1 MPCAM
6 AMVGANFIVRVTTG
20 GVQGM
25 KRRAPRNVLGFEQ
38 SPDSNM
44 QVPLQNDAFIDR
56 EMTSDG
62 VSQ

>member
-1 MPCAM
+1 M
-6 AMVGANFIVRVTTG
+6 AMVGVSFIVRVTTG

-25 KRRAPRNVLGFEQ
+25 KRRVPRNVLVFEQ
-38 SPDSNM
+38 LIQCPDPDM

-56 EMTSDG
+56 EVTSDG